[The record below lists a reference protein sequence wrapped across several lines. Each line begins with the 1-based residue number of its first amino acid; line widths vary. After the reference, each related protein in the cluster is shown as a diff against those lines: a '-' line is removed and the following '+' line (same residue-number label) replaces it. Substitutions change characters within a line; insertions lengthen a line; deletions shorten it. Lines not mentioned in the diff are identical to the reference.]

1 MVPVLS
7 IYSNDGSRQDIGMG
21 FAPPLLSFLLMTV
34 SGWVHRHQLLVI
46 EFLQAENRLLKE
58 RLQGKR
64 IRFTD
69 AERALLARKAK
80 AVGRKAL
87 LELDT
92 IVSPDTLMRW
102 HRRLVAQKWSF
113 TRRGPGRPGIMR
125 HISELIVRMAQDNPR
140 WGYTRIQGALGN
152 LSHKVGR
159 GTIANVLKRNG
170 IEPSPERG
178 RRTPWS
184 TFLKAHWKVLAASDF
199 LTVEVWTGKGLVTY
213 YLLFVISLADRVVTI
228 AGITTRPDEAW
239 MLRVARNV
247 TDSQGGALHSKRY
260 LIIDRD
266 TKYSAQFRRLIRDNG
281 TKVIRLPPMSPNLN
295 AYAER
300 FVRSIKD
307 ECLNRLIFIG
317 RASLRRAVAEYMDH
331 YHTERN
337 HQGLENRLIH
347 APTIVAANCG
357 AIRRSTR
364 LGGTLNFY
372 YRKAA

>member
-1 MVPVLS
+1 M
-7 IYSNDGSRQDIGMG
+7 GSV
-21 FAPPLLSFLLMTV
+21 PPLLSFLLMIV

-46 EFLQAENRLLKE
+46 EFLQAENGLLKE
-58 RLQGKR
+58 RLRGKR

-87 LELDT
+87 LKLDT
-92 IVSPDTLMRW
+92 IVSPDTLLRW
-102 HRRLVAQKWSF
+102 HRRLVAQKWNYAE
-113 TRRGPGRPGIMR
+113 RRGAGRPGIMR
-125 HISELIVRMAQDNPR
+125 HISELIVRMAQENPR
-140 WGYTRIQGALGN
+140 WGYTRIQGALAN

-170 IEPSPERG
+170 IEPSPERS

-199 LTVEVWTGKGLVTY
+199 LTVEVWTGRGLVTH
-213 YLLFVISLADRVVTI
+213 YLLFVISLADRVVNI
-228 AGITTRPDEAW
+228 AGITTRPDESW
-239 MLRVARNV
+239 MLQIARNV
-247 TDSQGGALHSKRY
+247 TDSQAGALHAKRY

-266 TKYSAQFRRLIRDNG
+266 TKYSEQFRRLIRDNG

-307 ECLNRLIFIG
+307 ECLNRMIFIG
-317 RASLRRAVAEYMDH
+317 QASLRRAVAEYMNH
-331 YHTERN
+331 YHGERN

-347 APTIVAANCG
+347 VPAAVTANVG
-357 AIRRSTR
+357 AIYRRAR

>member
-1 MVPVLS
+1 M
-7 IYSNDGSRQDIGMG
+7 GSV
-21 FAPPLLSFLLMTV
+21 PPLLSFLLVIV

-46 EFLQAENRLLKE
+46 EFLQAENQLLKE
-58 RLQGKR
+58 RLRGKR

-92 IVSPDTLMRW
+92 VVSPDTLLRW
-102 HRRLVAQKWSF
+102 HRQFVSQKWNFSH
-113 TRRGPGRPGIMR
+113 RRGPGRPVIMR
-125 HISELIVRMAQDNPR
+125 AISELIMRMAQDNPR
-140 WGYTRIQGALGN
+140 WGYTRIQGALAN

-170 IEPSPERG
+170 IEPSLERG
-178 RRTPWS
+178 QRTPWS
-184 TFLKAHWKVLAASDF
+184 PFLRAHWKVLAASDF
-199 LTVEVWTGKGLVTY
+199 LTVEVWTGRGLVTH
-213 YLLFVISLADRVVTI
+213 YLLFVISLTDRVVKI
-228 AGITTRPDEAW
+228 AGITTRPDESW
-239 MLRVARNV
+239 MLQIARNV
-247 TDSQGGALHSKRY
+247 TDSQAGALHSKRD

-266 TKYSAQFRRLIRDNG
+266 TKYSEQFRRLIRDAG
-281 TKVIRLPPMSPNLN
+281 TNVIRLPPRSPNLN

-307 ECLNRLIFIG
+307 ECLNRMIFIG
-317 RASLRRAVAEYMDH
+317 QASLRRAVAEYTDH
-331 YHTERN
+331 YHRERN

-347 APTIVAANCG
+347 APAFVAANDG
-357 AIRRSTR
+357 AIYRRAP